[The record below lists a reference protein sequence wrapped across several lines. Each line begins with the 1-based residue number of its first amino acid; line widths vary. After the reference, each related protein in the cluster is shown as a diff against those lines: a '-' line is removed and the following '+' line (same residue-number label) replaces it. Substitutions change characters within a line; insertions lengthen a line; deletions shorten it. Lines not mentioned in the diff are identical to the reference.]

1 MQVTLRPMK
10 KKDMALIRKLTV
22 ETGWNSMSETDRKEL
37 NKKQWSRHMEEVF
50 ENFAKQENSEIYVA
64 EDENQTFAGYLFVGE
79 SRNLMVGK
87 SSGFIYD
94 IYVNEEFRGKGIGK
108 QLIERAEN
116 YCRQRGYTRLSL
128 MVSAHNKPALKLYE
142 STGFQKDQIYMDKEI
157 I

>member
-1 MQVTLRPMK
+1 MK